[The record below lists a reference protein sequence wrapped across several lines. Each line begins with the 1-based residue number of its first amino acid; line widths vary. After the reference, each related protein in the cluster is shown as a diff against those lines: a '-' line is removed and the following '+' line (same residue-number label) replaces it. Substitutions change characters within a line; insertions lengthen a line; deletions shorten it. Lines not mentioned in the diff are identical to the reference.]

1 MAVLAESLGYVL
13 TREDNGEFTIS
24 SPDGLAPALRIEEVD
39 GNIVAVIEVESMTFT
54 DNERAEQFTQLFNR
68 AVNSMYVFNNVLS
81 REQNR

>member
-13 TREDNGEFTIS
+13 TREDNGELTIS

-39 GNIVAVIEVESMTFT
+39 GNTVAVIDVESMTFT
-54 DNERAEQFTQLFNR
+54 DNERAEEFTQLFNR